1 MSLRVTVPGDLFGK
15 LRAACAAEWQRYVGH
30 PFVRGLA
37 DGSLPEPVFR
47 AYLVQDYLF
56 LIQFARAFALA
67 AYKSDRLADM
77 RQAGAGL
84 DAILNLE
91 MGIHV
96 GYCAAWG
103 IDEASLEA
111 AEEHPHTVAY
121 TRYVLDTG
129 LAGDLLDLHV
139 ALAPCMLGYGEIGAR
154 LLADPATRRDGNRYL
169 SWIEMYGGEEFQAA
183 ARAEQDVIDRL
194 FARRGSPA
202 RMPDLHRIFGT
213 ATRLEATFWQ
223 MGFEIAGAHTR

>member
-1 MSLRVTVPGDLFGK
+1 VSSLFAE
-15 LRAACAAEWQRYVGH
+15 LRAGCADWRRYVLH
-30 PFVRGLA
+30 PFVTGMA

-67 AYKSDRLADM
+67 AYKSDRLEDM
-77 RQAGAGL
+77 RQATGGL

-91 MGIHV
+91 MGLHV
-96 GYCAAWG
+96 TYCASWG
-103 IDEASLEA
+103 IDKAALGE
-111 AEEHPHTVAY
+111 AEEHPHAVAY

-129 LAGDLLDLHV
+129 NAGDLLDLHV

-154 LLADPATRRDGNRYL
+154 LLHDPATRREGNRYL
-169 SWIEMYGGEEFQAA
+169 SWIEMYGGEEYQAVA
-183 ARAEQDVIDRL
+183 KAEEAVIDRL
-194 FARRGSPA
+194 YQRRGGPS
-202 RMPDLHRIFGT
+202 RLPDLRRIFAT

-223 MGFEIAGAHTR
+223 MGFDLAGTRSATGL